1 MKERVEIQYPKT
13 LAFYWNDEINKLDV
27 TPVEIEVY
35 KISDTKVE
43 INIVD
48 FKHPE
53 VLDTAHKYNTFVR
66 NLKAYAKEV
75 SDYNYQDLDVSV
87 IYEGK
92 ILEYKQ
98 YTEEELERIKNNNE
112 ELATQ
117 FKSLDNKIK

>member
-1 MKERVEIQYPKT
+1 MEEKVEIQYPKT
-13 LAFYWNDEINKLDV
+13 LAFYWDDETNKLNV

-53 VLDTAHKYNTFVR
+53 VLDTTHKYNTFVR
-66 NLKAYAKEV
+66 NLKGYAKEV

-98 YTEEELERIKNNNE
+98 YTGEELERIKKNNE